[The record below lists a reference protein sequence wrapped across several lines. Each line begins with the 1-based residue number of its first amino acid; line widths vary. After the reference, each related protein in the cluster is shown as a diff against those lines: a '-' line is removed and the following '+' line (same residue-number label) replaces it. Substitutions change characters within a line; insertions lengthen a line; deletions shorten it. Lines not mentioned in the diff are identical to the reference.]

1 MLDLFKTFD
10 AEEESRATK
19 MVPREEVLFFRSCAK
34 IRGYFRSP
42 IFSSFSPYRK
52 FIPVPIPCTL
62 PHSHPGHESLKSLF
76 LLFNE
81 KFYHLFWPIL
91 TKLFEICWKSQQK
104 RSLFLPRLW
113 GYFWRLTIYFRIQP
127 GFSSKNS
134 LLGCPN
140 ILIFIYFDFL
150 LSKILCYDSPELLH
164 NSA

>member
-1 MLDLFKTFD
+1 MTFLDQFWKYFIGKRIHYYSNEFYSKLCHLYSLFIWKTFFTLLPEALD
-10 AEEESRATK
+10 I
-19 MVPREEVLFFRSCAK
+19 MLREIKYVITIYYYYIPFIKHKFMDFLYQEYAK
-34 IRGYFRSP
+34 QCVISK
-42 IFSSFSPYRK
+42 RK
-52 FIPVPIPCTL
+52 LYVICPSNTL
-62 PHSHPGHESLKSLF
+62 E
-76 LLFNE
+76 
-81 KFYHLFWPIL
+81 
-91 TKLFEICWKSQQK
+91 K
-104 RSLFLPRLW
+104 RSLFSPRLW